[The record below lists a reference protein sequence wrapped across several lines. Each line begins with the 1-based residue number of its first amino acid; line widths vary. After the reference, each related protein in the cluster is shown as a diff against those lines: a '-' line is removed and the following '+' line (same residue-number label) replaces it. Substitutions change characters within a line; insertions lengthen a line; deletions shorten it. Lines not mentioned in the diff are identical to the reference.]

1 MKGCAFM
8 FEEARFV
15 RLITARGWAR
25 YLILAPTLL
34 AAALITMFFFAA
46 FLALF
51 TLGAVSLGLWSW
63 WLRRRLRKARSH
75 QVLNG
80 EYVLIK
86 ETKRFEKNIDHLD
99 GQ

>member
-1 MKGCAFM
+1 MS
-8 FEEARFV
+8 EEARFV
-15 RLITARGWAR
+15 RLMTARGWAR

-63 WLRRRLRKARSH
+63 WLRRRLRKARSPKA
-75 QVLNG
+75 LKG
-80 EYVLIK
+80 EYVVTK
-86 ETKRFEKNIDHLD
+86 ETKRLEKNLDHLD